1 MRHLEIQADKIKAS
15 PELTPYLGS
24 DNTPKTSRQIC
35 DLSKN
40 KILNTQRRYAV
51 IAKGFAVQE
60 QALVEHQIRIASLE
74 EEVA

>member
-1 MRHLEIQADKIKAS
+1 
-15 PELTPYLGS
+15 LGL
-24 DNTPKTSRQIC
+24 DDTLKTSRQIH

-40 KILNTQRRYAV
+40 KTPNTRRRYAV

-60 QALVEHQIRIASLE
+60 QALVEHNVRIAGLE